1 MSRSGRADCRSL
13 AEVRQEFFENERQSK
28 TGYAPAH
35 EAVGKVSFRRGTGPP
50 QNDRNERVA
59 VPTEGD
65 IGGPRVTARRV
76 CADPVHVAVRE
87 LTPTDGGP
95 TFGCSNETVVGED
108 AVVSTMSGAPRARP
122 G

>member
-1 MSRSGRADCRSL
+1 
-13 AEVRQEFFENERQSK
+13 
-28 TGYAPAH
+28 
-35 EAVGKVSFRRGTGPP
+35 VGKVSFRWGTERRKD
-50 QNDRNERVA
+50 DRDERVA

-87 LTPTDGGP
+87 LTPTDGAAHV
-95 TFGCSNETVVGED
+95 GCSNETVVGEE